1 MASLDLNLS
10 SDSFILERDQAAYLN
25 NPAAQS
31 TPKTLHNP
39 YSAEQSPIIQD
50 VYEIINTGREHIVL
64 YHETAPASIL
74 STAQEDTLPIRRFTN
89 VNPIIPDD
97 IFMSP
102 PRNYDNMDSWLYSPN
117 DGTMSPISDTSS
129 IGYFSGSDWT
139 TDSSWFS
146 YDSLIQSV
154 FQQPISSPFRPVS
167 PLPPIP
173 DAPHESRGLSRPQR
187 CHGNHMTRG
196 TPEEGSEET
205 DQVKSESP

>member
-1 MASLDLNLS
+1 MASFGFNLS
-10 SDSFILERDQAAYLN
+10 SDSFILERDQAVYLN

-39 YSAEQSPIIQD
+39 HLAEQSPIIHD
-50 VYEIINTGREHIVL
+50 VYEIINTGGEHIVL

-74 STAQEDTLPIRRFTN
+74 TTAQEDTLPIRRFTN

-102 PRNYDNMDSWLYSPN
+102 PRNYDNMNSWLYSPN

-139 TDSSWFS
+139 TDSSW
-146 YDSLIQSV
+146 
-154 FQQPISSPFRPVS
+154 
-167 PLPPIP
+167 
-173 DAPHESRGLSRPQR
+173 LS
-187 CHGNHMTRG
+187 
-196 TPEEGSEET
+196 
-205 DQVKSESP
+205 

>member
-1 MASLDLNLS
+1 MTSFDFNLS
-10 SDSFILERDQAAYLN
+10 SDSFILERDQAAYLI

-50 VYEIINTGREHIVL
+50 VYEIINTGAEHIVL
-64 YHETAPASIL
+64 YHESAPDSIL

-102 PRNYDNMDSWLYSPN
+102 PRNYDNMNTWLYSPN

-129 IGYFSGSDWT
+129 IGCFSGSDWT
-139 TDSSWFS
+139 TDSSWLS
-146 YDSLIQSV
+146 YDSTVQSV
-154 FQQPISSPFRPVS
+154 FQPPISSPFRPIS
-167 PLPPIP
+167 PLPPIV
-173 DAPHESRGLSRPQR
+173 DVPHQSRGLSQPSGSSEIFNARRTPKE
-187 CHGNHMTRG
+187 GNGEIIQKRT
-196 TPEEGSEET
+196 E
-205 DQVKSESP
+205 